1 MADKPLFSWTKNIIK
16 CITKISSTKI
26 SSNVLPSFKNIKPQV
41 TFKRVLT
48 FLPTSL
54 TLPNVYLLP
63 YVKHGP

>member
-1 MADKPLFSWTKNIIK
+1 MADKPLFSWTKNIVK
-16 CITKISSTKI
+16 CITKI